1 MNKQEQLFYKHD
13 FFSEI
18 IRRLPDNTVTLEVIE
33 NNQVAITSGKANF
46 TVNGLDADSYPHL
59 PVVESQDRIEVPA
72 HILNKIVN
80 ETVFAVSRSTKSRQ
94 F

>member
-1 MNKQEQLFYKHD
+1 M
-13 FFSEI
+13 
-18 IRRLPDNTVTLEVIE
+18 IE

-80 ETVFAVSRSTKSRQ
+80 ETVLLFHSTKVVQ